1 MVTSTCLL
9 CDIKYTLV
17 RTERGG
23 TRENGR
29 KREAK
34 REGGRVRE

>member
-1 MVTSTCLL
+1 L
-9 CDIKYTLV
+9 YEQ
-17 RTERGG
+17 REGE